1 MKHMRSINTVAAL
14 LATSLLMACNGDN
27 NITPLPIALPVI
39 AADVPIPGSSGT
51 NVAFSFD
58 LFYVDQGKS
67 TAYFT
72 DRNNKAVN
80 KVTYTTSGGVLGL
93 GTGTLAAQF
102 SAGLGFSGCNSA
114 PGVPAPG
121 CPSATTALGPLS
133 ASANS
138 GPNGVNGLAGT
149 TRIYSA
155 DVQKIVGL
163 DSVAGALV
171 ATIPATNPIKGNT
184 GIRVDEGCILPA
196 ANSPIAG
203 AAILAYSNNGEP
215 TTTVGAKTLGTTY
228 YTFVRLDT
236 HAVVGQMVM
245 PNSVG
250 QEQCA
255 FDTTGPGPVTMLY
268 AEDGDTLALNTIT
281 GTANPDGAMDSVDVA
296 ALFTAFATAPTSLMN
311 GNKWLVLDLNANVIA
326 DAAAGFYPALTV
338 GPSSGMGATAAAVN
352 TIWNRVTGY
361 NTTVGAAAG
370 SGCGP
375 TGFVLN
381 STAGSVD
388 ALQVCRPAAG
398 IVANV
403 LVLNR
408 KTGAIKANVNA
419 GAADQ
424 AAYDP
429 VTNAYYIASSRWNAT
444 GISQGSCAATPA
456 ARVCTPVMNVVDGTS
471 YAVRARLPVGNNA
484 HGIDVDS
491 ANGIA
496 LMAYSNSTLPAG
508 CGSCA
513 TLPAPATASGGV
525 HVIRIR

>member
-1 MKHMRSINTVAAL
+1 MRHIRSINTVTVAAL
-14 LATSLLMACNGDN
+14 LATSLLTACTGGDSN
-27 NITPLPIALPVI
+27 TVGTPGPFPVI
-39 AADVPIPGSSGT
+39 VADVPIPNSSGT

-58 LFYVDQGKS
+58 LFYVDQGKG
-67 TAYFT
+67 AVYFT
-72 DRNNKAVN
+72 DRNNKSVD
-80 KVTYTTSGGVLGL
+80 KITYSTSGTFVPSPL
-93 GTGTLAAQF
+93 LAAQF
-102 SAGLGFSGCNSA
+102 STGLGFSGCNSA

-121 CPSATTALGPLS
+121 CPSATTAAGPVS

-171 ATIPATNPIKGNT
+171 ATIPATNPILGNT
-184 GIRVDEGCILPA
+184 GIRTDEGCILPA

-215 TTTVGAKTLGTTY
+215 TQTKGGKTLGTTY

-236 HAVVGQMVM
+236 NAVVGQMVM

-281 GTANPDGAMDSVDVA
+281 GTANPDGAMDSVNVA
-296 ALFTAFATAPTSLMN
+296 ALFTAFATAPVSAAN
-311 GNKWLVLDLNANVIA
+311 GYKWLVLDLNANVAA
-326 DAAAGFYPALTV
+326 DTVAGFYPV
-338 GPSSGMGATAAAVN
+338 GAAGMGATVAAVN

-361 NTTVGAAAG
+361 NTTVGVAAG

-388 ALQVCRPAAG
+388 AFQVCRPAAG
-398 IVANV
+398 VVANV

-408 KTGAIKANVNA
+408 KTGAVKANVNA
-419 GAADQ
+419 GAGDQ
-424 AAYDP
+424 VAYDP
-429 VTNAYYIASSRWNAT
+429 VTNAYYVASSRWNAT
-444 GISQGSCAATPA
+444 GISQGSCSGTAP
-456 ARVCTPVMNVVDGTS
+456 RVCTPVMNVVDGTS

-484 HGIDVDS
+484 HGVDVDS
-491 ANGIA
+491 AAGFA
-496 LMAYSNSTLPAG
+496 FMAYSNSTLPAG
-508 CGSCA
+508 CGSCT
-513 TLPAPATASGGV
+513 TLPAPATANGGV